1 MEVTKQEDMKVQVDE
16 MVEAVHCPLT
26 KMFMPVENCQKC
38 EKHDG
43 IDLAGVSPITKRD
56 LRQVRCMV
64 PSSAEIYP
72 YSSGDQ
78 AMEIV
83 NCGPWKTLRPLTE
96 CIECGLHGGV
106 VLLDQGRHKSDHK
119 EVQCC
124 RMRRR
129 PCSYLAIGLK
139 EVK

>member
-1 MEVTKQEDMKVQVDE
+1 MEATKQDMTNIQVDE
-16 MVEAVHCPLT
+16 LIEAVHCPIT
-26 KMFMPVENCQKC
+26 KMFMPVERCQKC
-38 EKHDG
+38 DKHDG

-64 PSSAEIYP
+64 PSRAEVFP
-72 YSSGDQ
+72 YSSGEQ
-78 AMEIV
+78 LMEIV

-96 CIECGLHGGV
+96 CRECSLHGGV
-106 VLLDQGRHKSDHK
+106 VDLEPDPHKPRCK
-119 EVQCC
+119 EVRCC